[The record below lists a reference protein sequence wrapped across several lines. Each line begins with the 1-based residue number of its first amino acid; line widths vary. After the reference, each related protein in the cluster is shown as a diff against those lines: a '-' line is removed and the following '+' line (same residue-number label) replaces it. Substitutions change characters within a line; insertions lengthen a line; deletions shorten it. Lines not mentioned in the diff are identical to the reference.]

1 MNAAHLHLLL
11 VHIPV
16 VVVPLGCIVL
26 LCGVRRD
33 SLPITRTALTIL
45 LVASLIA
52 IPTFLSG
59 GEAEEIVEHLPGI
72 SEHLIEEHEE
82 AADIAL
88 WLTLGVGV
96 LSLLSLLAIR
106 TGAALERTLLRAT
119 LLLSCVSSAA
129 LAYTAN
135 EGGRIRHPEAFS
147 AEQPTEENKDHD

>member
-16 VVVPLGCIVL
+16 VVVPLGLLVL
-26 LCGVRRD
+26 AHGVRRD

-119 LLLSCVSSAA
+119 LLLSCISSAA

-147 AEQPTEENKDHD
+147 TEQPTEENKDHN

>member
-26 LCGVRRD
+26 LYGVRRD

-106 TGAALERTLLRAT
+106 TGAALERALLRAT
-119 LLLSCVSSAA
+119 LLLSCISSAA

-147 AEQPTEENKDHD
+147 TEQPTEENKDHD

>member
-16 VVVPLGCIVL
+16 VVVPLACIVL

-147 AEQPTEENKDHD
+147 AEQPTEENKDRN